1 VKCCPPAVARR
12 GGGGAGQIAV
22 TVRRPDERSEPSRG
36 AKAVRRS
43 VATVERPVLAVDVGG
58 TKMATGVV
66 DPAGSVV
73 GAVEV
78 PTPAADGEELFA
90 ALRAAVDRS
99 LAAAALTPAEL
110 AAIGVG
116 CGGPMRY
123 PEGEVSPLN
132 IPGWRRFPLRARLAA
147 AYDRPVVVDNDAKAM
162 ALGEHWR
169 GAGQGARCLLGM
181 VVSTGVGGG
190 IVVAG
195 RLLHGAHGNAGHVGH
210 VVVEPG
216 GPRCPCGARG
226 CVEAI
231 ASGPS
236 IVRLA
241 RAALA
246 RGAPSAL
253 RGRERLTA
261 AEVAAA
267 ARAGDP
273 LAVALFARAGRALG
287 RGIASAAA
295 LLDLDRVVIGGG
307 VSQVGPLLFAPLRA
321 ELDRRARLDF
331 TRGLAVEPAGLGRL
345 AGLVGAAALVLS
357 GAGEG

>member
-1 VKCCPPAVARR
+1 MGRR
-12 GGGGAGQIAV
+12 
-22 TVRRPDERSEPSRG
+22 
-36 AKAVRRS
+36 
-43 VATVERPVLAVDVGG
+43 VLAVDVGG

-66 DPAGSVV
+66 DRAGRVE

-78 PTPAADGEELFA
+78 PTPAVDAEGLFA
-90 ALRAAVDRS
+90 ALQGAIGQS
-99 LAAAALTPAEL
+99 LAAAGLPPPGV

-123 PEGEVSPLN
+123 PAGEVSPLN
-132 IPGWRRFPLRARLAA
+132 IPGWRGFPLRARLAA
-147 AYDRPVVVDNDAKAM
+147 AYGCPVVVDNDAKAM
-162 ALGEHWR
+162 ALGERWR

-190 IVVAG
+190 IVVEG

-216 GPRCPCGARG
+216 GPRCPCGGRG

-231 ASGPS
+231 AAGPA

-241 RAALA
+241 TAALT
-246 RGAPSAL
+246 RGTPSAL
-253 RGRERLTA
+253 QGHAPLSATA
-261 AEVAAA
+261 VAAA

-307 VSQVGPLLFAPLRA
+307 VSQAGPLLFAPLRA

-331 TRGLAVEPAGLGRL
+331 TRGLDVEPAGLGRL
-345 AGLVGAAALVLS
+345 AGLVGAAALVL
-357 GAGEG
+357 EGGVES